1 MSHTPIILKDLSYI
15 LPHKTCFAGFSVRVH
30 AGKRIAIIGQNG
42 SGKSTLL
49 KILQGL
55 IEPSDGELSIPEN
68 LEFGFVEQVIT
79 DLTCLSGAQRFNAML
94 SQALSNNPQ
103 VLCLDEPTNHL
114 DRSNR
119 KSLMRMLQSYAGTL
133 IVVTHDVE
141 FLRNCID
148 ELWHIESGKIH
159 IFNGAYDDYM
169 YYRQKER
176 NSIAFELIQLEK
188 EKKKSHQDLMREQ
201 ERAHKSKVHGE
212 KKYADD
218 KMALRSAQGR
228 GQLTHSKN
236 KRRIGAAKGE
246 VLERLGNIRLPEVI
260 TPKFSLSAHDIG
272 NQTIIS
278 VSEGQCGYTQAI
290 IKDISLHMNAR
301 DRLAVTG
308 DNGSGKS
315 TLIKALMG
323 RPEICRAGEWYTPK
337 SEDIGYLDQHY
348 ATLDSDSTPYALIAN
363 SVPRWTPAEIRCH
376 LNDYL
381 FRKNEEVNSQV
392 QMLSGGEKMRLSLAL
407 ISAKTPRL
415 LILDEVTNN
424 LDLETRAHMIAV
436 LRAYPGG
443 LIVISHDE
451 DFLAEI
457 GINCRFQL

>member
-1 MSHTPIILKDLSYI
+1 MSHSPIVLKDLSFI
-15 LPHKTCFAGFSVRVH
+15 LPHKTCFAGFSSSIH

-42 SGKSTLL
+42 CGKSTLL

-55 IEPSDGELSIPEN
+55 IEPTDGEVAIPKN
-68 LEFGFVEQVIT
+68 LEFGYVEQVIT
-79 DLTCLSGAQRFNAML
+79 DLTSLSGAQRFNAML
-94 SQALSNNPQ
+94 SQALSNSPQ

-114 DRSNR
+114 DRNNR
-119 KSLMRMLQSYAGTL
+119 KSLMRMLQGFDGTL

-141 FLRNCID
+141 FLCNCID

-176 NSIAFELIQLEK
+176 NNLAYELAHLEK
-188 EKKKSHQDLMREQ
+188 ERKQSHLDLMREQ

-236 KRRIGAAKGE
+236 KRRIGATKDE
-246 VLERLGNIRLPEVI
+246 IMERLAGIRLTEII
-260 TPKFSLSAHDIG
+260 TPKFSLSAQDIG
-272 NQTIIS
+272 NQAIVS
-278 VSEGQCGYTQAI
+278 VSEGQCGYNQPI
-290 IKDISLHMNAR
+290 IRDISLHMNAA
-301 DRLAVTG
+301 DRLAISG
-308 DNGSGKS
+308 NNGSGKS

-323 RPEICRAGEWYTPK
+323 KPEVCRSGEWYTPK
-337 SEDIGYLDQHY
+337 VEDIGYLDQHY
-348 ATLDSDSTPYALIAN
+348 ATLDHESTPYTLIAN
-363 SVPRWTPAEIRCH
+363 LVPSWTPAEIRRH

-381 FRKNEEVNSQV
+381 FRKNEEVNSKV
-392 QMLSGGEKMRLSLAL
+392 HMLSGGEKMRLSLAL

-443 LIVISHDE
+443 LIIISHDE

-457 GINCRFQL
+457 GISCRFHI

>member
-1 MSHTPIILKDLSYI
+1 MSHSPIILNDISYS
-15 LPHKTCFAGFSVRVH
+15 LPHKTCFAGFSTRIH

-49 KILQGL
+49 KILQGH
-55 IEPSDGELSIPEN
+55 IEPSDGEVSIPAN
-68 LEFGFVEQVIT
+68 LEFGYVEQVIT
-79 DLTCLSGAQRFNAML
+79 ELTCLSGAQRFNVML

-114 DRSNR
+114 DRNNR

-159 IFNGAYDDYM
+159 VFNGAYDDYI

-176 NSIAFELIQLEK
+176 NSIANELVQLEK
-188 EKKKSHQDLMREQ
+188 ERKKNHHDLMREQ

-236 KRRIGAAKGE
+236 KKRIGAAKNE
-246 VLERLGNIRLPEVI
+246 IVERLDSIRLPEVI
-260 TPKFSLSAHDIG
+260 TPKFSLPAYDIG
-272 NQTIIS
+272 NQTMVS
-278 VSEGQCGYTQAI
+278 VSEGQCGYAQPI
-290 IKDISLHMNAR
+290 LKDISLHMNAR

-337 SEDIGYLDQHY
+337 LDDIGYLDQHY
-348 ATLDSDSTPYALIAN
+348 ATLDRESTPYTLIAN
-363 SVPRWTPAEIRCH
+363 SAPNWTPAEIRRH

-381 FRKNEEVNSQV
+381 FRKNEEVNSKV

-407 ISAKTPRL
+407 VAAQTPRL

-424 LDLETRAHMIAV
+424 LDLETRAHMISV
-436 LRAYPGG
+436 LREYPGG